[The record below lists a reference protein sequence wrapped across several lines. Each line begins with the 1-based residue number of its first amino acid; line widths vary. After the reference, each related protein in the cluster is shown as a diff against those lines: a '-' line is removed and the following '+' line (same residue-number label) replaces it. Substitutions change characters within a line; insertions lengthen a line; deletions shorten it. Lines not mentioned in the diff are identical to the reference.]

1 MFFALSR
8 FQNSM
13 FPKAQTC
20 LAFLFLLS
28 VSFQDAPKL
37 RKVKL
42 TDRVTVSLPQDFQ
55 PMTDDEIAARYFVAR
70 KPTASYTGTDKVADF
85 TLNQT
90 RTPGR
95 MQDLPLLRDF
105 FKSGILSSYT
115 KVNFLQEGVVKIN
128 ERDFAVLEFTAELR
142 DDDKNSANR
151 GVTRQYS
158 YLLYT
163 ILAAKVN
170 VFAFN
175 CPVQVQPRWQPVA
188 KAVMN
193 SIRISG
199 RVEEKKK

>member
-1 MFFALSR
+1 
-8 FQNSM
+8 M

-20 LAFLFLLS
+20 LVFLLLLS
-28 VSFQDAPKL
+28 VAFQDAPKL
-37 RKVKL
+37 KKVKL

-55 PMTDDEIAARYFVAR
+55 PMTDDEIAARYFVPR

-95 MQDLPLLRDF
+95 MQDLPLLKDF

-170 VFAFN
+170 VLAFN
-175 CPVQVQPRWQPVA
+175 CPVQVQARWQPVA
-188 KAVMN
+188 KTVMN
-193 SIRISG
+193 SVRISG